1 LPLIATNC
9 HCAAASLDWEG
20 LSAKLPTGKDAASS
34 KTRKELWHRSDPNQN
49 GFLSLAE
56 IDEMIG
62 AHLRAMVGT
71 HKFAAPWW
79 NRQLARN
86 GAPPKKPDLRL
97 ALAATLRC
105 GDAQAQP
112 SVPTVNVNVN
122 VNASQPSVP
131 TAELVLMS
139 PLELRVERSQFRTLL
154 IALRESIKK
163 ALDISEDAL
172 VDAVKKALEDEA
184 KPPEPPQLLSPRTQV
199 PLMTSD
205 GL

>member
-1 LPLIATNC
+1 MPLSALNGSPP
-9 HCAAASLDWEG
+9 CAAASLDWEG
-20 LSAKLPTGKDAASS
+20 LSAKLPTGKDAAAS

-62 AHLRAMVGT
+62 AHLRAAVGT

-79 NRQLARN
+79 HRQLARN

-105 GDAQAQP
+105 GDAQP
-112 SVPTVNVNVN
+112 SVPTVNVN
-122 VNASQPSVP
+122 VNASQPSVQ

-199 PLMTSD
+199 PLMTSND
-205 GL
+205 L

>member
-1 LPLIATNC
+1 
-9 HCAAASLDWEG
+9 
-20 LSAKLPTGKDAASS
+20 
-34 KTRKELWHRSDPNQN
+34 
-49 GFLSLAE
+49 
-56 IDEMIG
+56 MIG
-62 AHLRAMVGT
+62 AHLRAVVGT

-79 NRQLARN
+79 HRQLARN

-97 ALAATLRC
+97 ALAATLHC
-105 GDAQAQP
+105 GDI
-112 SVPTVNVNVN
+112 
-122 VNASQPSVP
+122 QPSVP

-163 ALDISEDAL
+163 ALDISEDVL

>member
-1 LPLIATNC
+1 MPLIATNC

-62 AHLRAMVGT
+62 AHLRAVVGT

-79 NRQLARN
+79 HRQLARN

-105 GDAQAQP
+105 GDAQA
-112 SVPTVNVNVN
+112 
-122 VNASQPSVP
+122 QPSVP

-205 GL
+205 CL

>member
-1 LPLIATNC
+1 MAPPPS
-9 HCAAASLDWEG
+9 AAASLEWEG

-62 AHLRAMVGT
+62 AHLRAVVGT

-79 NRQLARN
+79 HRQLARN

-105 GDAQAQP
+105 GDAQP
-112 SVPTVNVNVN
+112 SVPTVNVN
-122 VNASQPSVP
+122 VNASQPSVQ

-163 ALDISEDAL
+163 ALDISEDGL

>member
-1 LPLIATNC
+1 MALPAS
-9 HCAAASLDWEG
+9 ADASLDWEG
-20 LSAKLPTGKDAASS
+20 LSAKLPTGKDAAAS

-49 GFLSLAE
+49 GYLSLAE

-62 AHLRAMVGT
+62 AHLRAVVGT
-71 HKFAAPWW
+71 HKFSAPWW

-86 GAPPKKPDLRL
+86 GAPPKKPDMRM

-105 GDAQAQP
+105 SD
-112 SVPTVNVNVN
+112 V
-122 VNASQPSVP
+122 QPSVP
-131 TAELVLMS
+131 TAELGLMS

-163 ALDISEDAL
+163 ALDITEDAL

-199 PLMTSD
+199 PLITSD